1 MLPAEHRLRA
11 SADFAHVIK
20 TGRRAGRSTL
30 VLHLADRRSV
40 DRPGESGPG
49 VPDRSVSASRFGLV
63 VGKSV
68 GNSVVRHRVSRR
80 LRAQLALRSSRVP
93 STMDVV
99 VRAQPGASTAS
110 SVKLGADIDS
120 ALGRLLDAPKATS

>member
-30 VLHLADRRSV
+30 VLHLASRRS
-40 DRPGESGPG
+40 DG
-49 VPDRSVSASRFGLV
+49 VSDSCASVVPAVSSRFGLV

-68 GNSVVRHRVSRR
+68 GNSVIRHRVSRR
-80 LRAQLALRSSRVP
+80 LRAQLALRASRVP
-93 STMDVV
+93 TSMDVV
-99 VRAQPGASTAS
+99 VRAQPGAATATS
-110 SVKLGADIDS
+110 RKLGADLES
-120 ALGRLLDAPKATS
+120 ALVRLLGAPAARS